1 MSKLSKQQ
9 VKQHNAACT
18 ILEKDIL
25 SYDDKI
31 FVLENWNEGATQ
43 MNGQAG
49 AFFTP
54 IQLAR
59 DFQIC
64 VNYPRK
70 VIDLCAGIGM
80 LGYYV
85 NRINEFNDK
94 KLDLTCVELN
104 KSYIEVGKKILP
116 NATWIEGSVLDM
128 DLILS
133 LGHFDQSI
141 SNPPFGNIKTGS
153 CDEKKYLK
161 YTGSSFE
168 LKVVEIASMISNYGT
183 FILPQNS
190 TPFRYSG
197 VKTELRE
204 ESTEALKKFI
214 KQTGI
219 EFEMNM
225 GIDTSV
231 YLNDWKGVTPM
242 CEIVLFD
249 FASRKLEKEIEEE
262 LEAEVIITSN
272 QQLSLFD

>member
-18 ILEKDIL
+18 LLKKDIL

-54 IQLAR
+54 MQLAR

-153 CDEKKYLK
+153 CDEKKHLK

-197 VKTELRE
+197 VKTGLQE

-249 FASRKLEKEIEEE
+249 FSSRKLEKEIEEE